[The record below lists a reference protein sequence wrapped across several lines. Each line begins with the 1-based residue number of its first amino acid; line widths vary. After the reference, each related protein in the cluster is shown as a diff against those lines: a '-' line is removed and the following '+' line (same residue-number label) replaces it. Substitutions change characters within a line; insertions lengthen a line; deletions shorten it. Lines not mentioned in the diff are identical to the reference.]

1 MMFMAITSF
10 AGISFSRL
18 IFLSLLGTIPSLS
31 PHLPTSLI
39 DWGNALALRLDTE
52 PAWTALAVTVVV
64 TALAWLAAWLILQ
77 RQEL

>member
-1 MMFMAITSF
+1 MIFMAITSF

-31 PHLPTSLI
+31 PHLPASLI
-39 DWGNALALRLDTE
+39 DWGSTLALRLDAE
-52 PAWTALAVTVVV
+52 PAWPVLAVTVAV

-77 RQEL
+77 R